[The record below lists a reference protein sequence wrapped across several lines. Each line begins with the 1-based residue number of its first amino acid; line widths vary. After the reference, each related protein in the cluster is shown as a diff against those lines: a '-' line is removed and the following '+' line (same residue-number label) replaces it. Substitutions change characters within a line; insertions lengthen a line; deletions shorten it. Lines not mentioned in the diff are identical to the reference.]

1 MAYNNM
7 TRSAANTGW
16 CLAFLVV
23 GLSGV
28 ALGRLS
34 GEQKANL
41 DLWCSGESAH
51 QVLSPSH
58 PSWLT
63 TRFRLDLR
71 PSGLSHLRMVAQ
83 LIDADSGAKTGT
95 LRRNSAFRVQQQG
108 HRLQVNVERSAK
120 GESDSTIPELA
131 NTLGLF
137 IFRPGSSL
145 SYWMRPL
152 SETRYLIDDGNDMF
166 VLCSKR

>member
-1 MAYNNM
+1 M
-7 TRSAANTGW
+7 TRRAANAGW
-16 CLAFLVV
+16 CLAFVLV
-23 GLSGV
+23 GLLGV

-34 GEQKANL
+34 GEQQANL
-41 DLWCSGESAH
+41 DLWCSGESAY
-51 QVLSPSH
+51 QVPSPSH
-58 PSWLT
+58 SSWLT
-63 TRFRLDLR
+63 MRFRLDLR

-83 LIDADSGAKTGT
+83 LIDADSGSKTGT

-152 SETRYLIDDGNDMF
+152 SETRYLFDDGNDMF